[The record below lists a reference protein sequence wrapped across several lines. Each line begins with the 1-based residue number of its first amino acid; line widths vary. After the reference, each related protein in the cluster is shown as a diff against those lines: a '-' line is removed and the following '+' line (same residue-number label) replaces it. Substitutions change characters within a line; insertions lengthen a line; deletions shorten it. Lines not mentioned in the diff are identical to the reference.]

1 MKPKGAWKTIV
12 VGVDGTPESLRAAAM
27 AARIASAARAQLVAV
42 HAVPVVPTFSGVV
55 GIEPIPDFSPEL
67 QEQVVRASREQIT
80 RALAKIATVQHLEV
94 ASGPAPWL
102 IADIARRRRAALIV
116 LGGKRHGA
124 LARGLGQSTAHYL
137 VRTLDIPI
145 LIVGESAGPIGRVLA
160 AVDLSG
166 VSQPTVQAAERFAG
180 LFDARLRLVHVVEP
194 LRFTELAPDLWDI
207 DAYRQR
213 SEQAFE
219 NFAGQVGHGAAEEH
233 VVREGPAPE
242 RIAEAASEWRADV
255 VVVGSHGK
263 GWVDRILLGSTT
275 QRLVTELP
283 ASLLVVPAERAS
295 VTKVA
300 PSRPRRLGRSSRR
313 PRAAVR

>member
-1 MKPKGAWKTIV
+1 MKPKDAWRTIV
-12 VGVDGTPESLRAAAM
+12 VGVDGSRESLRAAAV
-27 AARIASAARAQLVAV
+27 AARIATAARADLVAV

-67 QEQVVRASREQIT
+67 QEQVVRASREQIA
-80 RALAKIATVQHLEV
+80 RALAKVAAVQHLEV
-94 ASGPAPWL
+94 ASGPAPFL
-102 IADIARRRRAALIV
+102 IGDVARRRRAGLIV

-124 LARGLGQSTAHYL
+124 FARGLGQSTAHYL

-166 VSQPTVQAAERFAG
+166 ASSPTVQAAERFAG
-180 LFDARLRLVHVVEP
+180 LFGARVRLVHVVEP
-194 LRFTELAPDLWDI
+194 VRFTDLAPDLWDI
-207 DAYRQR
+207 DAYWQR

-219 NFAGQVGHGAAEEH
+219 RFAAQVGHGAAEEH
-233 VVREGPAPE
+233 VVRDGPAPE
-242 RIAEAASEWRADV
+242 RIAEAASEWQADV

-283 ASLLVVPAERAS
+283 ASLLVVPA
-295 VTKVA
+295 
-300 PSRPRRLGRSSRR
+300 PSRRRARRPATEPRVRRSSRR
-313 PRAAVR
+313 PRAAAR